1 MEALKFSEKWK
12 EEVRNQ
18 WFCVFLRKNKLSVSS
33 DRRVMR
39 ASTQPLPNQSN
50 PQTRPPSQ
58 TQPPIRPPPGSV
70 QMNPNLIN
78 GRLINGR
85 PINGKPQP

>member
-1 MEALKFSEKWK
+1 MDALKFSQKWK

-33 DRRVMR
+33 DRRVIR
-39 ASTQPLPNQSN
+39 ASSQPLPNPPN
-50 PQTRPPSQ
+50 PQVRPPSQ
-58 TQPPIRPPPGSV
+58 AQVPIRPPPGSV

-78 GRLINGR
+78 GRLMNGR
-85 PINGKPQP
+85 PMNGKPHP